1 MKAITTDFLAN
12 KKQYSCLYLGFVGF
26 KNGFNHRQLTENLKP
41 FLELTKAMKT
51 LPISCGSLIKT
62 VALKFLMKT
71 EKRKTSIER
80 QGCKWGWRRVVFFE
94 QFVCFLA
101 GFAQKKLPWSQPLR
115 GCFT

>member
-1 MKAITTDFLAN
+1 MALTIAK
-12 KKQYSCLYLGFVGF
+12 
-26 KNGFNHRQLTENLKP
+26 LTENLKP
-41 FLELTKAMKT
+41 FLKLTKAMKT
-51 LPISCGSLIKT
+51 LPMSCDSLIKT

-101 GFAQKKLPWSQPLR
+101 GFAQKSCPGANPCAAVLHNVIIGQRWFS
-115 GCFT
+115 